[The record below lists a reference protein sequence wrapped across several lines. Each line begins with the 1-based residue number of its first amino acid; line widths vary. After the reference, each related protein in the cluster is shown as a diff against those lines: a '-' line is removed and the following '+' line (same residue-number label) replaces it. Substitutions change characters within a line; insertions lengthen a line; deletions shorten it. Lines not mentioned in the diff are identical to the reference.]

1 MAISDSDMKIYEKVK
16 HELQLEEAAYRLE
29 QEFNYRF
36 SDLDFADYEN
46 EFELEDIVERYEE
59 EMYGREYD
67 PAWDSVISTA
77 LEDFAWDND
86 IDESLDTEDDTEED
100 NRYIDD
106 FDD

>member
-46 EFELEDIVERYEE
+46 EFELEAKE
-59 EMYGREYD
+59 
-67 PAWDSVISTA
+67 
-77 LEDFAWDND
+77 
-86 IDESLDTEDDTEED
+86 
-100 NRYIDD
+100 
-106 FDD
+106 